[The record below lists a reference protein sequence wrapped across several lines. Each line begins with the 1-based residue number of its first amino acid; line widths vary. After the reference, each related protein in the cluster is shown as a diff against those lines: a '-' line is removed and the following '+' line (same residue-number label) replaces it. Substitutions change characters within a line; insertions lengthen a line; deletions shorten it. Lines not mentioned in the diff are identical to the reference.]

1 MLEIILSMSTERK
14 GFEIGI
20 NRIHI
25 IKEYVK
31 RLKLSEEERQRQME
45 KLKRSAIMAMNP
57 REGITAVQAL
67 AAFGEDAIPRLLAI
81 GVDSSLANDYVREAA
96 ISEIKKLKRHS
107 M

>member
-1 MLEIILSMSTERK
+1 
-14 GFEIGI
+14 
-20 NRIHI
+20 
-25 IKEYVK
+25 
-31 RLKLSEEERQRQME
+31 ME

-57 REGITAVQAL
+57 REGIIAVETL

>member
-1 MLEIILSMSTERK
+1 MK
-14 GFEIGI
+14 IGI

-25 IKEYVK
+25 IKEHVK
-31 RLKLSEEERQRQME
+31 KLKLSEEERQRQME

-57 REGITAVQAL
+57 REGITAVGAL

-96 ISEIKKLKRHS
+96 ISEIKKLRRHS

>member
-1 MLEIILSMSTERK
+1 MK
-14 GFEIGI
+14 IGI

-31 RLKLSEEERQRQME
+31 KLKLSEEERQRQME

-57 REGITAVQAL
+57 REGITAVEAL

-81 GVDSSLANDYVREAA
+81 GVDSSVANDYVREAA